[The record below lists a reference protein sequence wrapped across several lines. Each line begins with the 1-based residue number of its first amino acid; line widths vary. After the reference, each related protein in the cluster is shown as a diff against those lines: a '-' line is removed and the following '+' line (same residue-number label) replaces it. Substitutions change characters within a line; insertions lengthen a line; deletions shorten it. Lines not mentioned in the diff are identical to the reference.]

1 MRINDCLQTKR
12 PTEIQ
17 HFKEPAAKPEQIL
30 LEFQPRNQKYA
41 KDENVEEALLD
52 EKWRESGI
60 EHVEQEEDRG
70 VWANKLE
77 FFLAIVGYTV
87 GISSVWR
94 FPIICR

>member
-1 MRINDCLQTKR
+1 MRINTYLQTKR

-17 HFKEPAAKPEQIL
+17 HFKEPAAKAEQLL
-30 LEFQPRNQKYA
+30 LEFKSSDQKYS
-41 KDENVEEALLD
+41 KDDIVEEALLD

-60 EHVEQEEDRG
+60 EHVEQERDRG